1 MTIDSLSN
9 ALKATDL
16 SRSSRDKSRGVK
28 PIEDDKPSSASSKV
42 EIIRAGSAKAFAQAD
57 SFNQNSANQT
67 GSTFSEKSAIDAYQS
82 IAKDQQRE
90 GLQLLLG
97 VDTFV

>member
-16 SRSSRDKSRGVK
+16 SRSSREKNRNLK
-28 PIEDDKPSSASSKV
+28 PVQEENSSESSSKV
-42 EIIRAGSAKAFAQAD
+42 NILRAGTPKAFEQAA
-57 SFNQNSANQT
+57 SFTQNANSQSGAT
-67 GSTFSEKSAIDAYQS
+67 LNEKSAINAYQS

-90 GLQLLLG
+90 GIQLLLG
-97 VDTFV
+97 VDTFA